1 MNVSLIKVC
10 SYEYMVILLSLQ
22 QNNNNFTHSATEL
35 LDRVAHLS
43 RLGQYPCMKRVNSMH
58 GSVRIRRSLLQSIR
72 DVIKDANEEKEKDT
86 LAHRFGQLQMGTT
99 REQKLLND
107 LEIKR
112 EMRYM
117 TEHPL
122 PARMPKY
129 AELTANDPKLFALS
143 VVDDVWDGSVQDA
156 FSRII
161 VNKSLLGG
169 KIQIKKQYA
178 ETPGIRRIIDAN
190 SAKHNGKGI
199 IDIERPRVVVSSVAK
214 EAGMQGVL
222 SGDVVSHINGDEFLG
237 TADDLRGLIGETVD
251 GTTMTFAFNADQAVA
266 EALRRRSLNFEG

>member
-112 EMRYM
+112 ETRYM

>member
-1 MNVSLIKVC
+1 MNVSLIKIC
-10 SYEYMVILLSLQ
+10 SYEYMVILLSSQ
-22 QNNNNFTHSATEL
+22 QNNNKFHSATEL

-86 LAHRFGQLQMGTT
+86 LAHRFGNKLQMGTT

-214 EAGMQGVL
+214 EAGMQGVS